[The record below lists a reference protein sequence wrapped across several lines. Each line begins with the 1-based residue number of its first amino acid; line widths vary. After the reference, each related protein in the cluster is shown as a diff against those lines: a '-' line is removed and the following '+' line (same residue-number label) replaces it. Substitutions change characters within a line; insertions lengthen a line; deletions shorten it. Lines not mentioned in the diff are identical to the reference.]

1 MTLNLVNV
9 STIFELL
16 LTFIICLIGSSI
28 KDIYDTLKDKDSKV
42 NILKILISSIMSTMV
57 VFSLSDYIY
66 KSINPKLYL
75 LIGTVVGT
83 LGFEIIGFVSNL
95 SIKKIMHSITKKVSN
110 IDLSDIEFED
120 DDDEKNDK

>member
-120 DDDEKNDK
+120 DDDEKK

>member
-9 STIFELL
+9 NTIFELL